1 MRYPKSKLIAYNAD
15 NKFFS
20 FISNEQIK
28 NDYGINI
35 KCETIADTQEHLILG
50 PIHPVIA
57 NTLHVFDL
65 QNNYLGK
72 DEPWS
77 AILSLTA
84 FEVHSTYLSILQAM
98 LVQLVLWCGMKL
110 NTPVNSNKK
119 LLKYINKIS

>member
-35 KCETIADTQEHLILG
+35 KCETIADTQEHLILE

-57 NTLHVFDL
+57 NTLHMFDL

-72 DEPWS
+72 DEPWL
-77 AILSLTA
+77 AILSYSELA
-84 FEVHSTYLSILQAM
+84 VHSTYLSMLQAM
-98 LVQLVLWCGMKL
+98 LGQLVFWCDMIL
-110 NTPVNSNKK
+110 NTPVIPN
-119 LLKYINKIS
+119 